1 MSYQGKNRRK
11 SPLRRDLNDLVR
23 GPDGKVSEAKVGALA
38 FKALLFYTFIHY
50 ADSILKQ
57 WEIFSVFVTTF
68 IVPDALKK
76 ILEAKAGVQQK

>member
-1 MSYQGKNRRK
+1 MSYEGRNRRK

-38 FKALLFYTFIHY
+38 FKALLFWAFIHY
-50 ADSILKQ
+50 AESILKQ
-57 WEIFSVFVTTF
+57 WEIFSVFVATF

-76 ILEAKAGVQQK
+76 ILEAKAGVKS